1 MTNSYINPTQPT
13 TGEPRYSQD
22 APAWQDSNVFSALAG
37 AERVFAVMDEEPEPA
52 EGAPEPI
59 RIIDEPEPGEAT
71 AGDAVIEY
79 TRDHLP
85 VNMGVDTNQSDF
97 TREQAEQLV
106 GDIQEQLYETAKSQK
121 RLHDLIAQA
130 YDGRAWIALGYPA
143 GQIGWNRM
151 CQDRFTAD
159 AVRLTVQQRTN
170 LILSFQDDPIS
181 NRSLAAALGVSEG
194 TVRKAV
200 KKAKGAAAKPKPVVG
215 TDGKRHSVPELT
227 PAERLELDAKIHD
240 MNLPVE
246 EGGQGMTQQE
256 IAAKLDM
263 AQSTICAS
271 IKRETMRRMSE
282 GLEPAAPAPVDE
294 TGAIG
299 VLPDNTAIDLGGD
312 RLAADDMNF
321 VEAFRTAAGDA
332 NAGLTRLVEL
342 MSSERW
348 QPGSET
354 VDEIVTR
361 AGRDIK
367 GVLANVGPFMRL
379 VDHDLED
386 MWPADENDRSRDQ
399 DEVNGLFDQ
408 ILTVASECA

>member
-13 TGEPRYSQD
+13 ASEPRYSQNE
-22 APAWQDSNVFSALAG
+22 PAWQDV
-37 AERVFAVMDEEPEPA
+37 EIVDVPAVEEPEPA

-59 RIIDEPEPGEAT
+59 RIIDEPEPGEVT

-106 GDIQEQLYETAKSQK
+106 GD
-121 RLHDLIAQA
+121 
-130 YDGRAWIALGYPA
+130 LGYPA
-143 GQIGWNRM
+143 GQIGWNQL
-151 CQDRFTAD
+151 CQDKFTAD

-170 LILSFQDDPIS
+170 LILSFQSDGIS
-181 NRSLAAALGVSEG
+181 NRALASALGVTDM
-194 TVRKAV
+194 TVGRV
-200 KKAKGAAAKPKPVVG
+200 LKKNKKSPKGAAAKPKPVVG
-215 TDGKRHSVPELT
+215 ADGKRYSVPELT

>member
-22 APAWQDSNVFSALAG
+22 APAWQDV
-37 AERVFAVMDEEPEPA
+37 EIVDVPAVEEPDSA

-130 YDGRAWIALGYPA
+130 FTGRAWIALGYPA
-143 GQIGWNRM
+143 GLIGWNQL

-159 AVRLTVQQRTN
+159 AVRMTVQQRTN

-181 NRSLAAALGVSEG
+181 NRSLAAALGVSDR
-194 TVRKAV
+194 TVGRAL
-200 KKAKGAAAKPKPVVG
+200 KKNAKSPKGAAAKPKPVVG
-215 TDGKRHSVPELT
+215 ADGKRHSVPELT

-256 IAAKLDM
+256 IAARLDL

-332 NAGLTRLVEL
+332 NAGLARLVEL

-348 QPGSET
+348 QPGSEI

>member
-1 MTNSYINPTQPT
+1 MTNSYIKPTQPT
-13 TGEPRYSQD
+13 ASEPRYSQNE
-22 APAWQDSNVFSALAG
+22 PAWQDV
-37 AERVFAVMDEEPEPA
+37 EIVDVPAVEEPEPA

-59 RIIDEPEPGEAT
+59 RIIDEPDPGEAT

-151 CQDRFTAD
+151 CQDKFTAD

-181 NRSLAAALGVSEG
+181 NVALAAALGVTDMTIG
-194 TVRKAV
+194 RVL
-200 KKAKGAAAKPKPVVG
+200 KKNKKSPKGASAKPKPVVG

-332 NAGLTRLVEL
+332 NAGLARLVEL

-348 QPGSET
+348 QPGSEI

>member
-13 TGEPRYSQD
+13 ASEPRYSQD
-22 APAWQDSNVFSALAG
+22 APAWQDVEIVDVPAA
-37 AERVFAVMDEEPEPA
+37 EEPEPA

-59 RIIDEPEPGEAT
+59 RIIDEPDPGEAT

-79 TRDHLP
+79 TRDH
-85 VNMGVDTNQSDF
+85 
-97 TREQAEQLV
+97 
-106 GDIQEQLYETAKSQK
+106 
-121 RLHDLIAQA
+121 
-130 YDGRAWIALGYPA
+130 
-143 GQIGWNRM
+143 
-151 CQDRFTAD
+151 
-159 AVRLTVQQRTN
+159 
-170 LILSFQDDPIS
+170 
-181 NRSLAAALGVSEG
+181 
-194 TVRKAV
+194 
-200 KKAKGAAAKPKPVVG
+200 
-215 TDGKRHSVPELT
+215 
-227 PAERLELDAKIHD
+227 
-240 MNLPVE
+240 LPVE

-342 MSSERW
+342 MSSSRW
-348 QPGSET
+348 QPGSEA

>member
-1 MTNSYINPTQPT
+1 M
-13 TGEPRYSQD
+13 
-22 APAWQDSNVFSALAG
+22 G
-37 AERVFAVMDEEPEPA
+37 A
-52 EGAPEPI
+52 
-59 RIIDEPEPGEAT
+59 
-71 AGDAVIEY
+71 
-79 TRDHLP
+79 
-85 VNMGVDTNQSDF
+85 
-97 TREQAEQLV
+97 
-106 GDIQEQLYETAKSQK
+106 
-121 RLHDLIAQA
+121 
-130 YDGRAWIALGYPA
+130 
-143 GQIGWNRM
+143 
-151 CQDRFTAD
+151 
-159 AVRLTVQQRTN
+159 
-170 LILSFQDDPIS
+170 
-181 NRSLAAALGVSEG
+181 
-194 TVRKAV
+194 
-200 KKAKGAAAKPKPVVG
+200 
-215 TDGKRHSVPELT
+215 DGKRYSVPELT

-299 VLPDNTAIDLGGD
+299 VLPDDTAIDLGGD

-332 NAGLTRLVEL
+332 NAGLARLVEL
-342 MSSERW
+342 MSSSRW
-348 QPGSET
+348 QPGSEA

>member
-1 MTNSYINPTQPT
+1 
-13 TGEPRYSQD
+13 
-22 APAWQDSNVFSALAG
+22 
-37 AERVFAVMDEEPEPA
+37 
-52 EGAPEPI
+52 
-59 RIIDEPEPGEAT
+59 
-71 AGDAVIEY
+71 
-79 TRDHLP
+79 
-85 VNMGVDTNQSDF
+85 
-97 TREQAEQLV
+97 
-106 GDIQEQLYETAKSQK
+106 
-121 RLHDLIAQA
+121 
-130 YDGRAWIALGYPA
+130 
-143 GQIGWNRM
+143 
-151 CQDRFTAD
+151 
-159 AVRLTVQQRTN
+159 
-170 LILSFQDDPIS
+170 
-181 NRSLAAALGVSEG
+181 
-194 TVRKAV
+194 
-200 KKAKGAAAKPKPVVG
+200 
-215 TDGKRHSVPELT
+215 
-227 PAERLELDAKIHD
+227 
-240 MNLPVE
+240 
-246 EGGQGMTQQE
+246 
-256 IAAKLDM
+256 
-263 AQSTICAS
+263 
-271 IKRETMRRMSE
+271 MSE

-348 QPGSET
+348 QPGSEI

>member
-1 MTNSYINPTQPT
+1 
-13 TGEPRYSQD
+13 
-22 APAWQDSNVFSALAG
+22 
-37 AERVFAVMDEEPEPA
+37 
-52 EGAPEPI
+52 
-59 RIIDEPEPGEAT
+59 
-71 AGDAVIEY
+71 
-79 TRDHLP
+79 
-85 VNMGVDTNQSDF
+85 
-97 TREQAEQLV
+97 
-106 GDIQEQLYETAKSQK
+106 
-121 RLHDLIAQA
+121 
-130 YDGRAWIALGYPA
+130 
-143 GQIGWNRM
+143 M
-151 CQDRFTAD
+151 CQDKFTAD
-159 AVRLTVQQRTN
+159 AVRLTVRQRTN

-181 NRSLAAALGVSEG
+181 NVALAAALGVTDMTIG
-194 TVRKAV
+194 RVL
-200 KKAKGAAAKPKPVVG
+200 KKNKKSPKGAAAKPKPVVG

-256 IAAKLDM
+256 IAARLDL

-332 NAGLTRLVEL
+332 NAGLARLVEL

-348 QPGSET
+348 QPGSEI

>member
-22 APAWQDSNVFSALAG
+22 APAWQDV
-37 AERVFAVMDEEPEPA
+37 EIVDVPAVEEPEPA

-71 AGDAVIEY
+71 VGDAVIEY

-85 VNMGVDTNQSDF
+85 VNMGVDTDHSDF

-121 RLHDLIAQA
+121 SLHDLIAQA

-143 GQIGWNRM
+143 GLIGWNQL

-159 AVRLTVQQRTN
+159 AVRMTVQQRTN
-170 LILSFQDDPIS
+170 LILSFQEDPIS

-282 GLEPAAPAPVDE
+282 GLEPAAPAPVRE
-294 TGAIG
+294 TRT
-299 VLPDNTAIDLGGD
+299 PD
-312 RLAADDMNF
+312 
-321 VEAFRTAAGDA
+321 
-332 NAGLTRLVEL
+332 
-342 MSSERW
+342 
-348 QPGSET
+348 
-354 VDEIVTR
+354 
-361 AGRDIK
+361 
-367 GVLANVGPFMRL
+367 
-379 VDHDLED
+379 
-386 MWPADENDRSRDQ
+386 
-399 DEVNGLFDQ
+399 
-408 ILTVASECA
+408 

>member
-13 TGEPRYSQD
+13 ASEPRYSQD
-22 APAWQDSNVFSALAG
+22 APAWQDV
-37 AERVFAVMDEEPEPA
+37 EIVDVPAVEEPDSA

-85 VNMGVDTNQSDF
+85 VNMGVDTNHSDF

-143 GQIGWNRM
+143 GLIGWNQL

-159 AVRLTVQQRTN
+159 AVRMTVQQRTN

-215 TDGKRHSVPELT
+215 ADGKRYSVPELT

-282 GLEPAAPAPVDE
+282 GLEPAAPAPGDVP
-294 TGAIG
+294 GASG
-299 VLPDNTAIDLGGD
+299 GLPDDTAIALGGD
-312 RLAADDMNF
+312 RRAAYDMNF

-332 NAGLTRLVEL
+332 NAGLARLVEL

-348 QPGSET
+348 QPGSEI